1 MAEQTVTAKDGTQR
15 RVIAPDEADLKDAVK
30 SVEDYQDAPAFDIN
44 VPVMKGHDLLNPVL
58 GSDKPALD
66 GTGAHNSP
74 RDAIRD
80 DGSVEGS
87 EPLFVVR
94 SQDVAQPQ
102 MSEVTGSQE
111 TKDVSA
117 EDVAATQ
124 NAVEKEVAEASDS
137 SATNTPSK
145 GRKADDA
152 TTENA

>member
-1 MAEQTVTAKDGTQR
+1 MAEQTITAQDGTKR
-15 RVIAPDEADLKDAVK
+15 RVVADNEADLNDAVK
-30 SVEDYQDAPAFDIN
+30 EVQDQKESATFDIN

-58 GSDKPALD
+58 GTTEAALD

-102 MSEVTGSQE
+102 VSEVTGSQK

-117 EDVAATQ
+117 EDVANTQSVVDKAVADAT
-124 NAVEKEVAEASDS
+124 DS
-137 SATNTPSK
+137 TATNTASSTDT
-145 GRKADDA
+145 KADTSA
-152 TTENA
+152 KS